1 MTCAHSLQCKHPL
14 LKAPDDYAR
23 LKAWH
28 ATVLVCMHPLHQPV
42 KQWLVQGLDQRV
54 PAYKNLGMHSC
65 LCSAAFASGGVIGA
79 CVKTSPESKEK
90 PIVQHDAV
98 QLQQHMR

>member
-65 LCSAAFASGGVIGA
+65 LCSAAFASGGGDWRMCQDIAREQGEA
-79 CVKTSPESKEK
+79 NSTT
-90 PIVQHDAV
+90 
-98 QLQQHMR
+98 